1 MLLHILDSTTQTDT
15 KANEGDNEH
24 SEINIG
30 IKVIALQ
37 VTNVYSTIQNKS
49 DKITPIGKSTSKE
62 NVQKNTEMYL
72 DT

>member
-30 IKVIALQ
+30 KKVITLQ
-37 VTNVYSTIQNKS
+37 VTNVHGTI
-49 DKITPIGKSTSKE
+49 
-62 NVQKNTEMYL
+62 
-72 DT
+72 